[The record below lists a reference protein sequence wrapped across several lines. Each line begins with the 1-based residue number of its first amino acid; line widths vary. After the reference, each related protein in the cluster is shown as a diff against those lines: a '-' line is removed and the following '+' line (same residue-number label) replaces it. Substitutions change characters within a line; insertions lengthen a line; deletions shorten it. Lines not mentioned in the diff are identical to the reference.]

1 MDLWCELY
9 WLHRAFTSIIY
20 ALTST
25 YRYSIIGKQ
34 LNEKQQQE
42 PPNLQERVNIPL
54 RNAEEGF
61 STTFDEMLLI
71 NEKRPNLKT

>member
-1 MDLWCELY
+1 MRVILATPTLY
-9 WLHRAFTSIIY
+9 LHHLRVDEH
-20 ALTST
+20 
-25 YRYSIIGKQ
+25 RYSIIGKQ

>member
-1 MDLWCELY
+1 MRVILATPSLY
-9 WLHRAFTSIIY
+9 LHHLRVDEH
-20 ALTST
+20 
-25 YRYSIIGKQ
+25 RYSIIGKQ

-42 PPNLQERVNIPL
+42 PPNLQERFNIPL